1 MANQDNKR
9 GMTGRENT
17 EVDKAFRQV
26 SGGSATPRKPSA
38 RQIAERKRAARNRK
52 IAIISIC
59 SVILVVL
66 IGLIIGMIVYAG
78 RDTDD
83 GKILDNVVA
92 GGVNLG
98 GMTVEDAKNA
108 LHLATDNTFSRKDL
122 VVKLP
127 DATIKLSPADTG
139 AKLDVDAVVEA
150 AYNYGRTGTDAENK
164 KAQQSAPTT
173 IHTIALLPYLN
184 LDLRYIQRT
193 IDDFCDSYSSTMTQP
208 SVMLR
213 GDRPAFDPEYP
224 DMPVTHQTMVI
235 TLGTPDYKLNPD
247 KLYDRVLDAYSLNEM
262 EISYQAPTQTEP
274 TKLSAQELFDE
285 YCQAAEDALLDDVT
299 FEVTPE
305 VYGYGFDVDAVQ
317 KRIDE
322 AQYGETI
329 EITLDFIA
337 PDITAKDL
345 TENLFQDLLATYTCT
360 LPDATDGWINNL
372 MLACESISGTVLK
385 EEEEFSFNQLVG
397 RLTATKGYQK
407 APGYRSGVETDILG
421 AGVEQVAS
429 ALYYCV
435 LMSDLEVLERHNNG
449 YVVEYIDL
457 GLDACI
463 SWGSQDLRF
472 ANDTNAPIRIVA
484 AAEGGSVTIRIF
496 GTDNRKYDIELQTE
510 IVKQHDPDTIYQ
522 VMDKDNVM
530 GYEDGKVLVS
540 GITGYDVEVYMIK
553 LHKQTGNQV
562 SKDLVNTSNYNKRDQ
577 KEVQIES
584 DPVVEPD
591 PTDPSEPVE
600 DPTEDPTE
608 NTEPGILENI
618 VDFLDKVF

>member
-1 MANQDNKR
+1 MANQENQR
-9 GMTGRENT
+9 GTGRSNT
-17 EVDKAFRQV
+17 EVDKAFRQA
-26 SGGSATPRKPSA
+26 SGGTPARRPSA
-38 RQIAERKRAARNRK
+38 RQIAERKKAARNRK

-66 IGLIIGMIVYAG
+66 IGLIIGMIVYAN

-98 GMTVEDAKNA
+98 GMTVEEAKNA
-108 LHLATDNTFSRKDL
+108 LHLATDNTFPRKDL

-127 DATIKLSPADTG
+127 DATINFSPAETG

-150 AYNYGRTGTDAENK
+150 AYNYGRTGSDAENK
-164 KAQQSAPTT
+164 KAQQNASTT
-173 IHTIALLPYLN
+173 IPTIALLPYLD
-184 LDLRYIQRT
+184 LDLRYIQQT
-193 IDDFCDSYSSTMTQP
+193 INDFCTSYSSTMTQP
-208 SVMLR
+208 SVVLR
-213 GDRPAFDPEYP
+213 GERPAFDPEYP
-224 DMPVTHQTMVI
+224 DLPVLHQTMVI
-235 TLGTPDYKLNPD
+235 TLGTPDYKLD
-247 KLYDRVLDAYSLNEM
+247 AGKLYDRVLDAYSLNEM
-262 EISYQAPTQTEP
+262 EVSYQAPTQTEP
-274 TKLSAQELFDE
+274 QKLTAQELFAE
-285 YCQAAEDALLDDVT
+285 YCLAAEDAILDDVT

-305 VYGYGFDVDAVQ
+305 VYGYGFDIEAIQ
-317 KRIDE
+317 KRIDK

-329 EITLDFIA
+329 EITLGFIE

-360 LPDATDGWINNL
+360 MPNATDGWINNL
-372 MLACESISGTVLK
+372 LLACEAISGTVIK
-385 EEEEFSFNQLVG
+385 EDEEFSFNQIVG
-397 RLTATKGYQK
+397 RLTASKGYQK

-449 YVVEYIDL
+449 YVVEYTDL

-472 ANDTNAPIRIVA
+472 RNDTKAPIRIVA
-484 AAEGGSVTIRIF
+484 IAEAGSVTINVF
-496 GTDNRKYDIELQTE
+496 GTDNRQYDIKLETE
-510 IVKQHDPDTIYQ
+510 ILKQHDPDTIYQ

-530 GYEDGKVLVS
+530 GYEDGKVLIS
-540 GITGYDVEVYMIK
+540 GITGYDVAVHKIK

-584 DPVVEPD
+584 DPVETPD
-591 PTDPSEPVE
+591 SSNPVDPPS
-600 DPTEDPTE
+600 D
-608 NTEPGILENI
+608 NTAPSFLESV
-618 VDFLDKVF
+618 VDFFDKIF

>member
-1 MANQDNKR
+1 MANQENQR
-9 GMTGRENT
+9 GTGRSNT
-17 EVDKAFRQV
+17 EVDKAFRQA
-26 SGGSATPRKPSA
+26 SGGTPARRPSA
-38 RQIAERKRAARNRK
+38 RQIAERKKAARNRK

-66 IGLIIGMIVYAG
+66 IGLIIGMIVYAN

-98 GMTVEDAKNA
+98 GMTVEEAKNA
-108 LHLATDNTFSRKDL
+108 LHLATDNTFPRKDL

-127 DATIKLSPADTG
+127 DATINFSPAETG

-150 AYNYGRTGTDAENK
+150 AYNYGRTGSDAENK
-164 KAQQSAPTT
+164 KAQQNASTT
-173 IHTIALLPYLN
+173 IHTIALLPFLD
-184 LDLRYIQRT
+184 LDLRYIQQT
-193 IDDFCDSYSSTMTQP
+193 INDFCTSYSSTMTQP
-208 SVMLR
+208 SVVLR
-213 GDRPAFDPEYP
+213 GERPAFDPEYP
-224 DMPVTHQTMVI
+224 DLPVIHQTMVI
-235 TLGTPDYKLNPD
+235 TLGTPDYKLD
-247 KLYDRVLDAYSLNEM
+247 AGKLYDRVLDAYSLNEM
-262 EISYQAPTQTEP
+262 EVSYQAPTQTEP
-274 TKLSAQELFDE
+274 QKLTAQELFAE
-285 YCQAAEDALLDDVT
+285 YCLAAEDAILDDVT

-305 VYGYGFDVDAVQ
+305 VYGYGFDIEAIQ
-317 KRIDE
+317 KRIDK

-329 EITLDFIA
+329 EITLGFIE

-360 LPDATDGWINNL
+360 MPNATDGWINNL
-372 MLACESISGTVLK
+372 LLACEAISGTVIK
-385 EEEEFSFNQLVG
+385 EDEEFSFNQIVG
-397 RLTATKGYQK
+397 RLTASKGYQK

-449 YVVEYIDL
+449 YVVEYTDL

-472 ANDTNAPIRIVA
+472 RNDTKAPIRIVA
-484 AAEGGSVTIRIF
+484 IAEAGSVTINVF
-496 GTDNRKYDIELQTE
+496 GTDNRQYDIKLETE
-510 IVKQHDPDTIYQ
+510 ILKQHDPDTIYQ

-530 GYEDGKVLVS
+530 GYEDGKVLIS
-540 GITGYDVEVYMIK
+540 GITGYDVAVHKIK

-584 DPVVEPD
+584 DPVETPD
-591 PTDPSEPVE
+591 PSDPVDPPSDNTDPSF
-600 DPTEDPTE
+600 
-608 NTEPGILENI
+608 LESV
-618 VDFLDKVF
+618 VDFFDKIF

>member
-1 MANQDNKR
+1 MANQENQR
-9 GMTGRENT
+9 GTGRSNT
-17 EVDKAFRQV
+17 EVDKAFRQA
-26 SGGSATPRKPSA
+26 SGGTPARRPSA
-38 RQIAERKRAARNRK
+38 RQIAERKKAARNRK

-66 IGLIIGMIVYAG
+66 IGLIIGMIVYAN

-98 GMTVEDAKNA
+98 GMTVEEAKNA
-108 LHLATDNTFSRKDL
+108 LHLATDNTFPRKDL

-127 DATIKLSPADTG
+127 DATINFSPAETG

-150 AYNYGRTGTDAENK
+150 AYNYGRTGSDAENK
-164 KAQQSAPTT
+164 KAQQNASTT
-173 IHTIALLPYLN
+173 IHTIALLPYL
-184 LDLRYIQRT
+184 DQYLRDIQLT
-193 IDDFCDSYSSTMTQP
+193 INDFCTSYSSTMTQP
-208 SVMLR
+208 SVVLR
-213 GDRPAFDPEYP
+213 GERPAFDPEYP
-224 DMPVTHQTMVI
+224 DLPVLHQTMVI
-235 TLGTPDYKLNPD
+235 TLGTPDYKLD
-247 KLYDRVLDAYSLNEM
+247 AGKLYDRVLDAYSLNEM
-262 EISYQAPTQTEP
+262 EVSYQAPTQTEP
-274 TKLSAQELFDE
+274 QKLTAQELFAE
-285 YCQAAEDALLDDVT
+285 YCLAAEDAILDDVT

-305 VYGYGFDVDAVQ
+305 VYGYGFDIEAIQ
-317 KRIDE
+317 KRIDK

-329 EITLDFIA
+329 EITLGFIE

-360 LPDATDGWINNL
+360 MPNATDGWINNL
-372 MLACESISGTVLK
+372 LLACEAISGTVIK
-385 EEEEFSFNQLVG
+385 EDEEFSFNQIVG
-397 RLTATKGYQK
+397 RLTASKGYQK

-449 YVVEYIDL
+449 YVVEYTDL

-472 ANDTNAPIRIVA
+472 RNDTKAPIRIVA
-484 AAEGGSVTIRIF
+484 MAEAGSVTINVF
-496 GTDNRKYDIELQTE
+496 GTDNRQYDIKLETE
-510 IVKQHDPDTIYQ
+510 ILKQHDPDTIYQ

-530 GYEDGKVLVS
+530 GYEDGKVLIS
-540 GITGYDVEVYMIK
+540 GITGYDVAVHKIK

-584 DPVVEPD
+584 DPVEPPD
-591 PTDPSEPVE
+591 PSNPVDPPSGNTDPSF
-600 DPTEDPTE
+600 
-608 NTEPGILENI
+608 LES
-618 VDFLDKVF
+618 VVAFFDKIF